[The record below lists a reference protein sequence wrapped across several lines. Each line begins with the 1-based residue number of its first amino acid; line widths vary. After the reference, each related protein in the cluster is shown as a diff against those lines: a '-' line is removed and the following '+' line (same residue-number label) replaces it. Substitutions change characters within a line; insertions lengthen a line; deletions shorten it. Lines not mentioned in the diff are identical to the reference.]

1 MEGEEGEHDVV
12 PRAVCDEERPCARA
26 ARGAA
31 ATPRLL
37 LARAVEE
44 APDARGDERDALGAV
59 VVRPAMPPTQ

>member
-37 LARAVEE
+37 LARLRKRLTPEVMSEMLS
-44 APDARGDERDALGAV
+44 AL
-59 VVRPAMPPTQ
+59 